1 MRNSELMRS
10 RANVSAL
17 DLGRMESDLQAVGG
31 ISPAGKIIIKEK
43 GKRQPF
49 TSRLPAPLCFSSS
62 SLEGD
67 LVLPLGANCCTH
79 QL

>member
-17 DLGRMESDLQAVGG
+17 DLGRMESDLQAAVGG

-43 GKRQPF
+43 GEKAAIHI
-49 TSRLPAPLCFSSS
+49 PAASAALFFFFFP
-62 SLEGD
+62 GR
-67 LVLPLGANCCTH
+67 
-79 QL
+79 